1 MEPSEAIESPGR
13 YLKTKRESQRL
24 SLAQVAYATKVRE
37 AILKALEEDKYE
49 HLPHLYVKSFLSAYA
64 GCLGLDPNE
73 VILLHKK
80 YVKNLPSSKGQAP
93 KHRPGS
99 GKRRANLQLVVIFVS
114 ALLLSALL
122 VFASIKL
129 LPRVLSSLRTEESK
143 PSSSSSVLSS
153 PPVPKETE
161 PSTADQPG
169 NKEIQ
174 PSDTGKDEE
183 P

>member
-1 MEPSEAIESPGR
+1 MEPTETIESPGK

-24 SLAQVAYATKVRE
+24 SLAQVAYATRVRE

-49 HLPHLYVKSFLSAYA
+49 DLPHLYVKSFLSAYA

-73 VILLHKK
+73 VILLHEK
-80 YVKNLPSSKGQAP
+80 YVKNLARSKGQAP
-93 KHRPGS
+93 KHRPVS
-99 GKRRANLQLVVIFVS
+99 GKRRVNLRLLVIFVS

-122 VFASIKL
+122 LFASFKL
-129 LPRVLSSLRTEESK
+129 LPRVMSSLRTEESK
-143 PSSSSSVLSS
+143 PSSSSSVPSS
-153 PPVPKETE
+153 QPVPQKTE
-161 PSTADQPG
+161 PTTADLPG
-169 NKEIQ
+169 TKEIQ